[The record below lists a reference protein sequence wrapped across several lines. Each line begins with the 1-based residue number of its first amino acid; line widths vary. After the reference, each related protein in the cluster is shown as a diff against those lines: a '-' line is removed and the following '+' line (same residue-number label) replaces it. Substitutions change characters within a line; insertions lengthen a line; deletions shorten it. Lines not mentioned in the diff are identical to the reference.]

1 MTKRTRA
8 PGAAFGGPADDPGG
22 SPDFPTWP
30 ALEEADME
38 AVAAVLRTNQ
48 LSMLSSPEVEAF
60 ENEFA
65 GYHRVKHCIA
75 VNSGTSAIHLA
86 LIALGVAA
94 GDHVAVPAHT
104 FVASAT
110 PACYTGAAP
119 LLVDIDHESFCMS
132 PADLAA
138 KITPKTRAVI
148 AVHLNG
154 MPADLDAILQVAADR
169 GVPVVEDAA
178 QAVGAR
184 LDGKPVGGFGAV
196 ACFSFWEDKTLTMG
210 GEGGALVTDDDEL
223 AARIR
228 RLRHH
233 GHGPLTD
240 ALSACLEVGYNYRP
254 TAMQAAL
261 GRSQLRRLDTYLERR
276 RANAVGLRARLDG
289 LPGLHLPADSD
300 RRRSG
305 WWKFVV
311 RLDDSARLTTEELIH
326 RLRSRG
332 VPALPRYPVPLS
344 RQPGLVPLLAQPP
357 DCPVAEAISTNLVS
371 LPIHPAL
378 TERHLALMAYAVT
391 EELG

>member
-1 MTKRTRA
+1 MHDKTSA
-8 PGAAFGGPADDPGG
+8 PGVRPGQQAHDAGGNTE
-22 SPDFPTWP
+22 FPSWP
-30 ALEEADME
+30 ALDEADIE

-48 LSMLSSPEVEAF
+48 LSMLSSPEVTAF
-60 ENEFA
+60 EDEFA
-65 GYHRVKHCIA
+65 AYHRVKHCIA

-110 PACYTGAAP
+110 PACYLGAAP
-119 LLVDIDHESFCMS
+119 LLIDIDHESFCMS

-138 KITPKTRAVI
+138 KITPQTRAVI

-184 LDGKPVGGFGAV
+184 VDDQPVGGFGAI

-228 RLRHH
+228 PLRHH
-233 GHGPLTD
+233 GHGPLSD
-240 ALSACLEVGYNYRP
+240 SLSACLEVGYNYRP

-261 GRSQLRRLDTYLERR
+261 GRSQLRRLDSYLERR
-276 RANAVGLRARLDG
+276 RANAEGLRARLVG
-289 LPGLHLPADSD
+289 IPGLHLPTDSE

-311 RLDDSARLTTEELIH
+311 RLDDGARLSAEELIH

-332 VPALPRYPVPLS
+332 IPALPRYPVPLS
-344 RQPGLVPLLAQPP
+344 RQPGLLPLLAQPP
-357 DCPVAEAISTNLVS
+357 DCPVAEALSTQLVS
-371 LPIHPAL
+371 LPIHPAV
-378 TERHLALMAYAVT
+378 TERHVALMADAVVD
-391 EELG
+391 ELG